1 MLGFLY
7 SFSFPASEIRL
18 RPLVTL
24 QKLAWCSKYLVTTGL
39 RISAWLLEAAA
50 GDDRVRPHEGAAHRG
65 PISYATCR
73 GGPWAPGGAR
83 GPRRAPHGMEIPR
96 AVSPFSFPHPASPT
110 SPVHSR
116 VLNSTSLSLLQIKRV
131 EG

>member
-7 SFSFPASEIRL
+7 SFSFSASEIQL

-24 QKLAWCSKYLVTTGL
+24 QELAWCSQFLVATGL
-39 RISAWLLEAAA
+39 RISAWLLETAA
-50 GDDRVRPHEGAAHRG
+50 GDDCVCPHEGAAHRG
-65 PISYATCR
+65 PISCATCR

-83 GPRRAPHGMEIPR
+83 GPRSAPHGMEIPR
-96 AVSPFSFPHPASPT
+96 SASPFSFPHPASPT